1 MPRTPTPRI
10 LMKRAQKNVTPHAVY
25 RFFDDAGILLYV
37 GCTSDP
43 KKRCVCHRTQS
54 TWATQIDRVSVK
66 WFPGWLQAARAE
78 AEAIMDE
85 RPKHNRISPLPAN
98 VGIGYVPHPRGDG
111 SHCPKCGKPKLQRK
125 DAYCLSCRQQYMKE
139 RKVAL
144 GWMPR
149 PPPTTVCPRCK
160 GPKEAGPAYCKKCK
174 SQINRAYKKSKKEQK
189 VALTKS

>member
-1 MPRTPTPRI
+1 MVRCPCFHWESTMPRTPTPRI

-25 RFFDDAGILLYV
+25 RFFDSAGILLYV

-54 TWATQIDRVSVK
+54 TWAMQIERVNVK

-78 AEAIMDE
+78 AEAIMNE

-111 SHCPKCGKPKLQRK
+111 SHCPKCGKPGNKQIATTYHPVFIQRHRK
-125 DAYCLSCRQQYMKE
+125 FHLRHCRD
-139 RKVAL
+139 
-144 GWMPR
+144 
-149 PPPTTVCPRCK
+149 
-160 GPKEAGPAYCKKCK
+160 
-174 SQINRAYKKSKKEQK
+174 
-189 VALTKS
+189 